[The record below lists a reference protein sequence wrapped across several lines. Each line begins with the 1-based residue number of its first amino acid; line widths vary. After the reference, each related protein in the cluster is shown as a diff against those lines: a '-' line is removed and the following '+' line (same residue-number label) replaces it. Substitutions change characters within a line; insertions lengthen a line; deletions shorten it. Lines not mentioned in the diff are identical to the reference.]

1 MGSFPLGYS
10 LLVVS
15 VDVISSLLFESLGCN
30 IFLLT
35 VLRRYGISKLL
46 FTWEISELQRIRGVA
61 LLNSRIVLICMDR
74 YGHGHK
80 VLLPNS
86 FHNCQV
92 IGFLILK
99 FS

>member
-15 VDVISSLLFESLGCN
+15 VDVISLLLFESLGCN

-35 VLRRYGISKLL
+35 LLHCYGISKLL

-61 LLNSRIVLICMDR
+61 LLNSRIVLVCMDR
-74 YGHGHK
+74 YGQAQGRLHR
-80 VLLPNS
+80 L
-86 FHNCQV
+86 
-92 IGFLILK
+92 
-99 FS
+99 